1 MGINISFVSKTTL
14 QLLLFGLFLA
24 FFGLP
29 SFTKYHKKETLIVK
43 TEMDTDGM
51 EAPAVTIQAT
61 KDAFGW
67 KSAQDGCSLWGEF
80 ELFEHCQRINRT
92 LDQCV
97 EEDSIQFMDFF
108 LGAKIEKLF
117 DSSAPLLMN
126 LSSKPLWREDM
137 TVTVFG
143 KYFAFHSPQKIALN
157 QDYCMTFTLVKNF
170 TYLIFVHDEDFF
182 LHNSNPLGPPVNYR
196 TFSGY

>member
-24 FFGLP
+24 FFG
-29 SFTKYHKKETLIVK
+29 
-43 TEMDTDGM
+43 
-51 EAPAVTIQAT
+51 
-61 KDAFGW
+61 
-67 KSAQDGCSLWGEF
+67 
-80 ELFEHCQRINRT
+80 RT

-97 EEDSIQFMDFF
+97 EEDSIQFRDFL

-126 LSSKPLWREDM
+126 FSSKPLWKEDM

-143 KYFAFHSPQKIALN
+143 KYFTFHSPQKIALN

-170 TYLIFVHDEDFF
+170 TYLIFVHDDFF